1 MPNWKKVIVS
11 GSDAVLN
18 SLNVTNG
25 VTGSLFGTGSWAVR
39 AQSASIA
46 DNAVT
51 ASRALQANTASYA
64 VFAATATSAT
74 SAGSATSASYAT
86 FAATSTTSTNATNAT
101 SASYA
106 TFANTASSAND
117 FIVRGSAA
125 IGTTSVGAA
134 KLEVVG
140 NIRTSTYYN
149 FNGNPSV
156 PTDTTAAIF
165 DQSGVG
171 PTISGLNIT
180 FRAGSPTPSEIMR
193 VSSGGSVGI
202 NNTNPTYKLDVSD
215 AGSVLSSTVSTG
227 SMKGIRIYN
236 TTTATS
242 NNAIGLWFATGPHQA
257 GIASFRATADTTWE
271 TTLAFY
277 THVDATSN
285 LNDATEKM
293 RITGQG
299 NVGIGTTIPVNKLT
313 VAGNADFGAS
323 TSTYAGPAQYGALT
337 FPRGQILWSNTN
349 GQNQLYLA
357 SNAYN
362 NASGVFAYRSG
373 SKATAIGLDD
383 GGMSFLTAGNGTA
396 NATISWTTA
405 MVIANGGNIGIGTTL
420 PNYRLTVGNS
430 NGSAAVHI
438 GGGNSNSI
446 PAIAI
451 QSDFSS
457 WASSQNGF
465 AYYYNATN
473 GNLDL
478 YRKDNSTTENQVM
491 SWTRATGNVGIGT
504 LTPNYP
510 LVVYRGGASVDTIV
524 MDGSTGY
531 NVGLG
536 IYKGSAQR
544 WAVYSSNIDTF
555 HIYNTGLNRNVL
567 SILSGSGF
575 VGINSSTPVARLD
588 LGSYDGKALK
598 LQPSSSGGQVWMQFE
613 SKANAGSDMGF
624 ILLQDDSAQVQ
635 GAPTAEDVRFTM
647 GVFNDF
653 AGTGTHSDELWMQGG
668 ARLVYNVGSWD
679 TELNSIIG
687 APSAKSAGDLYSWNK
702 NNSQVM
708 VMNIDGNVG
717 INSTSPSYKLT
728 VNGDAFFQSANV
740 KLIGGTNYNEN
751 IRMYPGSN
759 DYSSL
764 VFGAV
769 SGDSGTGNGQWS
781 LIRYPSTSN
790 YQYAIRYN
798 ATDVMTFTTSSGVG
812 FSRVAASNEQIAISV
827 PNGQYAIA
835 FYTGSTL
842 SFGLHTNNNV
852 FNFNSVNGSAWNF
865 QNGNVGIGNTNPSQ
879 KLEVAG
885 VIRGEALNPYG
896 STNIA
901 STSPYLYSPSLGALG
916 IGGNGSERV
925 RIDANGNV
933 GIGTSTN
940 SAPLEIYRNGSEAD
954 VTGGGVLLTRY
965 NTGTS
970 FRGSAIFHRYISS
983 GSSGDSMLFTVSDS
997 SNPYISSSQ
1006 ALDSRVKMV
1015 INAVGNVGIGTY
1027 NSGYK
1032 LDVWGGPGDVVRFKS
1047 TNSSESLRAYLGSGY
1062 KIFQTSDNDQFG
1074 YFGTQFL
1081 FKI

>member
-478 YRKDNSTTENQVM
+478 YRKDNSATENQVM
-491 SWTRATGNVGIGT
+491 TWTRASGNVGIGT
-504 LTPNYP
+504 TSPTSTLH
-510 LVVYRGGASVDTIV
+510 VVG
-524 MDGSTGY
+524 TGY
-531 NVGLG
+531 
-536 IYKGSAQR
+536 
-544 WAVYSSNIDTF
+544 F
-555 HIYNTGLNRNVL
+555 
-567 SILSGSGF
+567 
-575 VGINSSTPVARLD
+575 SSTITA
-588 LGSYDGKALK
+588 
-598 LQPSSSGGQVWMQFE
+598 
-613 SKANAGSDMGF
+613 
-624 ILLQDDSAQVQ
+624 ISA
-635 GAPTAEDVRFTM
+635 
-647 GVFNDF
+647 
-653 AGTGTHSDELWMQGG
+653 TG
-668 ARLVYNVGSWD
+668 N
-679 TELNSIIG
+679 NG
-687 APSAKSAGDLYSWNK
+687 APSAGTFYSGDDSSAMWRGGVTIQHNSNVTISAGSSIGLVFTPLASTNSSFYGHASIKAVRPNATANNQDTDLAFWTRAGAS
-702 NNSQVM
+702 
-708 VMNIDGNVG
+708 
-717 INSTSPSYKLT
+717 NSTTDSEKMRIT
-728 VNGDAFFQSANV
+728 
-740 KLIGGTNYNEN
+740 
-751 IRMYPGSN
+751 
-759 DYSSL
+759 
-764 VFGAV
+764 
-769 SGDSGTGNGQWS
+769 SG
-781 LIRYPSTSN
+781 
-790 YQYAIRYN
+790 
-798 ATDVMTFTTSSGVG
+798 
-812 FSRVAASNEQIAISV
+812 
-827 PNGQYAIA
+827 
-835 FYTGSTL
+835 
-842 SFGLHTNNNV
+842 
-852 FNFNSVNGSAWNF
+852 
-865 QNGNVGIGNTNPSQ
+865 GNVGIG
-879 KLEVAG
+879 
-885 VIRGEALNPYG
+885 
-896 STNIA
+896 
-901 STSPYLYSPSLGALG
+901 STSPAYKLDVVNAGVNTIRVQNTSNTSDAYLIAQNTLGSTFFGINATGGYIYNGGALP
-916 IGGNGSERV
+916 ILFYTNGSERV
-925 RIDANGNV
+925 RILSDGNVGIGTTAPGAKLEVVYSGGYDDGISVKSTSGFAVLTMNAALDSYPILEFKENGTQKWQIFNRPTDDSINFYTFTSGADRLTILDNGNV
-933 GIGTSTN
+933 GIGS
-940 SAPLEIYRNGSEAD
+940 SSPAQKLQIVDS
-954 VTGGGVLLTRY
+954 
-965 NTGTS
+965 TS
-970 FRGSAIFHRYISS
+970 FTSVNVYNSK
-983 GSSGDSMLFTVSDS
+983 GSSGGTSALMLGLNNGAFVTNDAARVEARVIDVSTA
-997 SNPYISSSQ
+997 
-1006 ALDSRVKMV
+1006 ALDFKVYGGGLNTIMSLLGG
-1015 INAVGNVGIGTY
+1015 GNVGIGTT
-1027 NSGYK
+1027 NPTVK
-1032 LDVWGGPGDVVRFKS
+1032 LDVI
-1047 TNSSESLRAYLGSGY
+1047 SSGGSGMRIIDSTAPNFY
-1062 KIFQTSDNDQFG
+1062 INNTVVQWKRR
-1074 YFGTQFL
+1074 
-1081 FKI
+1081 